1 MRVFK
6 ALAWL
11 ALIVGIVLQLWLKD
25 RHVSWAVLFYGMP
38 KPCLIALAFV
48 LAVGS
53 HRVRWLQKIAFAAM
67 ISLTLWWTMTSYA
80 VGKNK
85 ISPTSTSK
93 DDVTLLYWNL
103 CRPNGLDQEAI
114 ELVMKHR
121 PHIAGF
127 VEPGKEA
134 GELTTT
140 YEAQLPGYKAAW
152 MPRGILWLSRVPSR
166 YRERGKLEGL
176 GAFAR
181 FDVDGLGPTFPV
193 VVADVHPGLFHSREL
208 QIQEAFAQSKN
219 RRDAILVGDFNT
231 PLESHYFDEHR
242 RSFVNGL
249 DVMGTGFRETWPMG
263 LPLLSI
269 DQVWVGKDWEVTEAK
284 KIWCLT
290 GSDHAAILVRLR
302 RR

>member
-1 MRVFK
+1 MRVFT

-121 PHIAGF
+121 PHIAG
-127 VEPGKEA
+127 
-134 GELTTT
+134 LRSTTPWL
-140 YEAQLPGYKAAW
+140 QSRVDAAW
-152 MPRGILWLSRVPSR
+152 HSLVIPRAITLSR
-166 YRERGKLEGL
+166 
-176 GAFAR
+176 AWQA
-181 FDVDGLGPTFPV
+181 
-193 VVADVHPGLFHSREL
+193 
-208 QIQEAFAQSKN
+208 
-219 RRDAILVGDFNT
+219 
-231 PLESHYFDEHR
+231 
-242 RSFVNGL
+242 
-249 DVMGTGFRETWPMG
+249 
-263 LPLLSI
+263 
-269 DQVWVGKDWEVTEAK
+269 
-284 KIWCLT
+284 
-290 GSDHAAILVRLR
+290 
-302 RR
+302 